1 MAYGSSPMITK
12 IKKELPRKL
21 KRKAMLNKTSI
32 KSYDKNNKLTPAMI
46 LKLQEHSKHH
56 TVAHIR
62 MMVNKMTRLG
72 YSFSQAHQATMAK
85 LGK

>member
-1 MAYGSSPMITK
+1 MAYGMITK

-32 KSYDKNNKLTPAMI
+32 KSYDKNNKLTPSMI

-56 TVAHIR
+56 TASHIR
-62 MMVNKMTRLG
+62 MMVRMMGSGT
-72 YSFSQAHQATMAK
+72 SFSQAHNETMK
-85 LGK
+85 KMGK

>member
-1 MAYGSSPMITK
+1 MITK

-62 MMVNKMTRLG
+62 MMVRMMGSGT
-72 YSFSQAHQATMAK
+72 SFNQAHKETMK
-85 LGK
+85 KMGK